1 MDKENIKLTTFD
13 TSPQKV
19 MCAEYKD
26 SMYYIMNGKC
36 INDAVYRIHGEL
48 DNVDI
53 HVMQNVLNVYLEE
66 NPEDD
71 VVFIPLYRFVLLD
84 DPSTTVDFVEGFC
97 RDLLGFNR
105 RRCMEVV
112 SELNSEKAEA
122 DVGSFTYEI
131 VNTLSRFLDNGNYQF
146 QQNLGY
152 RIDEVT
158 QEQKITFDTNVALQ
172 QLIERDYPE
181 DL

>member
-13 TSPQKV
+13 TKPQKV

-26 SMYYIMNGKC
+26 SIYFILNGKC
-36 INDAVYRIHGEL
+36 INDAVRRYHGEL

-53 HVMQNVLNVYLEE
+53 HVMQSVLNIHLEE

-71 VVFIPLYRFVLLD
+71 LVYIPLYRLILID
-84 DPSTTVDFVEGFC
+84 DPKTTVDFVQGFC
-97 RDLLGFNR
+97 RDLLGFSR

-112 SELNSEKAEA
+112 NELNSDKAES
-122 DVGSFTYEI
+122 DVGSYTYEI

-146 QQNLGY
+146 EQNLGH
-152 RIDEVT
+152 RIEEVT
-158 QEQKITFDTNVALQ
+158 QDQKITFDTNVALQ